1 MEIFNKDCLVLDADV
16 KTQKEAFELIAKTAK
31 KLGIVSDAKNLV
43 NGLIKRERVSTTGMK
58 RSFAIPHAMNAD
70 IKKPAIIAVRF
81 KQGVDWK
88 AFDKKPVKFA
98 IALLIPKKNLSDLH
112 MEYLARISTALM
124 DETICKRLLTTKN
137 KKDVYDIIAT
147 AIDVDNKDIST
158 IKASTKRAKAEKA
171 DAKADHTGSRPLIIG
186 VTACATGIAHTF
198 MAREALEKCSDKLGY
213 EIHIETQGQNGREH
227 ALSDDLIKRAE
238 VVIIAADIS
247 VDTEMFAD
255 KKIYFC
261 DTNAAINNPER
272 TIKNALSHATVGGQ
286 TNTKTAPATSAG
298 TNNGMEFKAS
308 GKKFDKFMKP
318 FLSGVSHMIPVLV
331 FSGIVYA
338 LLNAINM
345 ALPEGSTGN
354 DQGTA
359 MWYAMQAANAGFA
372 LFTGIMGAYI
382 AEAIGG
388 RPAFAPGLIATF
400 VAGSSN
406 LYYYYPGIP
415 KEFPNPNSGGD
426 PISNVS
432 LGIFAAIMMGFAAGY
447 LVKWVNSWK
456 IKPIF
461 RTVMSIIFIP
471 VVATSVLV
479 FPFVFLLSGILGCF
493 MNGFAYGLAYAGS
506 IKGVNFLI
514 GFILGAMVGVDMGGP
529 INKIA
534 VATGTC
540 LIQVDPR
547 LMGACAAAIPVAP
560 LGCGLATLLFR
571 KVFNDDERKIGI
583 TALALGSMGISE
595 GAIPMFSKN
604 PKQTMIAN
612 IVGSAVAGGLA
623 FCFFCGGHV
632 AMWGGPLIALFLG
645 VYADPGSIEVNI
657 PAVFGGHDIN
667 SPLKYVSILWYF
679 LAIATGTLVQMF
691 VYASLIGRDR
701 GFRMCMLPNKRP
713 TKIKR

>member
-1 MEIFNKDCLVLDADV
+1 MLF
-16 KTQKEAFELIAKTAK
+16 
-31 KLGIVSDAKNLV
+31 
-43 NGLIKRERVSTTGMK
+43 
-58 RSFAIPHAMNAD
+58 PHAMNAD

-81 KQGVDWK
+81 KQGIDWK

-124 DETICKRLLTTKN
+124 DETICEKLLKEKN
-137 KKDVYDIIAT
+137 KNAVANIIAN
-147 AIDVDNKDIST
+147 AINEKDESLAI
-158 IKASTKRAKAEKA
+158 TKSSKKAEKPINL
-171 DAKADHTGSRPLIIG
+171 KSNKTLIIG

-227 ALSDDLIKRAE
+227 AVTPELIEAADY
-238 VVIIAADIS
+238 VVIAADIS
-247 VDTEMFAD
+247 VDTERFAG

-261 DTNAAINNPER
+261 DTNAAINNPEQ
-272 TIKNALSHATVGGQ
+272 TLKNVMAKAAIGGQ
-286 TNTKTAPATSAG
+286 NNSKNGESKSAKGDTSG
-298 TNNGMEFKAS
+298 LEFKAT
-308 GKKFDKFMKP
+308 GKKMDKFMKP
-318 FLSGVSHMIPVLV
+318 FLSGVSHMIPVIV
-331 FSGIVYA
+331 FSGIIYA

-345 ALPEGSTGN
+345 ALPDASKGTVEGTI
-354 DQGTA
+354 
-359 MWYAMQAANAGFA
+359 MWYAMQAANVGFS

-388 RPAFAPGLIATF
+388 RAAFAPGLIATT
-400 VAGSSN
+400 VASTPAMYWYWNGAIPNHIDINVQGSSAV
-406 LYYYYPGIP
+406 
-415 KEFPNPNSGGD
+415 
-426 PISNVS
+426 ISNIS
-432 LGIFAAIMMGFAAGY
+432 LAIFAALIMGFAAGY
-447 LVKWVNSWK
+447 LVKWVNTWK

-461 RTVMSIIFIP
+461 RSLMSIIFIP
-471 VVATSVLV
+471 VVVTSVLV
-479 FPFVFLLSGILGCF
+479 FPFVFVLSGPLGF
-493 MNGFAYGLAYAGS
+493 LMDGFGCGLAYGGATP
-506 IKGVNFLI
+506 GVNFLI

-612 IVGSAVAGGLA
+612 IIGSAVAGGLA

-645 VYADPGSIEVNI
+645 VYADPGELGISI
-657 PAVFGGHDIN
+657 PKMFGGSDTN
-667 SPLKYVSILWYF
+667 SPLIFISILWYF
-679 LAIATGTLVQMF
+679 LAIAAGAIVQMF
-691 VYASLIGRDR
+691 IYATLVGR
-701 GFRMCMLPNKRP
+701 
-713 TKIKR
+713 TKGVNASGKVLKQKAVRA

>member
-1 MEIFNKDCLVLDADV
+1 MEIFNKDCLILDADV
-16 KTQKEAFELIAKTAK
+16 KTQKEAFELIANTAK
-31 KLGIVSDAKNLV
+31 KQGIVTDAKNLV
-43 NGLIKRERVSTTGMK
+43 NGLIKREKVSTTGMK
-58 RSFAIPHAMNAD
+58 KSFAIPHAMNAD

-81 KQGVDWK
+81 KKGVNWK

-98 IALLIPKKNLSDLH
+98 IALLIPEKNLSDLH

-124 DETICKRLLTTKN
+124 DETICDRLLTLKN
-137 KKDVYDIIAT
+137 KNDIYDIVAT

-158 IKASTKRAKAEKA
+158 IKSSTKRAKAEKA
-171 DAKADHTGSRPLIIG
+171 DAWADHKGSRPLIVG

-247 VDTEMFAD
+247 VDTEMFAN

-272 TIKNALSHATVGGQ
+272 TIKNALSHATLNGQ
-286 TNTKTAPATSAG
+286 ANLKTATPSMKDDSG
-298 TNNGMEFKAS
+298 LQFKQT

-338 LLNAINM
+338 LLNAVSMI
-345 ALPEGSTGN
+345 PGVDISEKST
-354 DQGTA
+354 
-359 MWYAMQAANAGFA
+359 MWYALQAANVGFL

-388 RPAFAPGLIATF
+388 RPAFAPGLIATT
-400 VAGSSN
+400 VASSPQ
-406 LYYYYPGIP
+406 LYYFWKGIP
-415 KEFPNPNSGGD
+415 SSISYHSHGATVEISG
-426 PISNVS
+426 IS
-432 LGIFAAIMMGFAAGY
+432 LAIFAAIIMGFAAGY

-461 RTVMSIIFIP
+461 RTIMSIIFIP
-471 VVATSVLV
+471 VVVTSVLV

-493 MNGFAYGLAYAGS
+493 MNYFAYGLAIAGS
-506 IKGVNFLI
+506 IQGVNFLI
-514 GFILGAMVGVDMGGP
+514 GFILGAMVGFDMGGP

-571 KVFNDDERKIGI
+571 KVFNDDERKIGV

-612 IVGSAVAGGLA
+612 VIGSAIAGGLA

-645 VYADPGSIEVNI
+645 VYADPGQINVYIPSI
-657 PAVFGGHDIN
+657 FGGSDDT
-667 SPLKYVSILWYF
+667 PLKYISILWYF
-679 LAIATGTLVQMF
+679 LAIGIGTLVQMF
-691 VYASLIGRDR
+691 IYASLIGRDR
-701 GFRMCMLPNKRP
+701 NFRMCFLPKKP
-713 TKIKR
+713 TKAKR